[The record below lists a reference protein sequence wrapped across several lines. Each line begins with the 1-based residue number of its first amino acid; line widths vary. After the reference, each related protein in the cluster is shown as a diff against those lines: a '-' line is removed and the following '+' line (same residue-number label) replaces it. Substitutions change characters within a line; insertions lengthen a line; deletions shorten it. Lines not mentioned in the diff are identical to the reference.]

1 MIFHVQ
7 KKSKMNKRILILVI
21 VLTTLL
27 TGCWDVK
34 APERMLYFHGMG
46 LDYKDGKYEV
56 YAQIIDFTTTAK
68 NEQPITN
75 VPQAEVG
82 HASGKTINEAVFN
95 LYHSMDEMVLW
106 GFFSYVILS
115 EEVLKNGRANQVID
129 AFIRYR
135 ETRYQIWVYGTKDP
149 VKDILLTT
157 PNLNRSISLS
167 KLGNPEN
174 SYEQES
180 FIKPI
185 NFRTLI
191 IGLNEPSYEIGIPF
205 VTISKW
211 KTEKETKNEV
221 ELSGVGVLSPKSFK
235 GFIPAEKAS
244 GLQWMTND
252 TKRGEVTSKVGPNED
267 EHFTVVV
274 DKVNVKVKPIVNKDK
289 VKFDVHI
296 KLDFNI
302 SEFKDKVSIDE
313 IRKEVIKEV
322 EKEVKDTYE
331 EGLENDIDIYRLSE
345 HLYRKNIKAW
355 KKFQK
360 NGKVELN
367 EDSIKLKVEINKIK
381 SQRKSFKETIDK

>member
-1 MIFHVQ
+1 
-7 KKSKMNKRILILVI
+7 
-21 VLTTLL
+21 
-27 TGCWDVK
+27 
-34 APERMLYFHGMG
+34 MG
-46 LDYKDGKYEV
+46 L
-56 YAQIIDFTTTAK
+56 
-68 NEQPITN
+68 
-75 VPQAEVG
+75 
-82 HASGKTINEAVFN
+82 
-95 LYHSMDEMVLW
+95 
-106 GFFSYVILS
+106 FSYVVFS
-115 EEVLKNGRANQVID
+115 EEALKNGRANQVID

-135 ETRYQIWVYGTKDP
+135 ETRYQIWVYGTMDP
-149 VKDILLTT
+149 VKDILLST

-205 VTISKW
+205 VRISEW

-221 ELSGVGVLSPKSFK
+221 ELSGVGILSPKSFK
-235 GFIPAEKAS
+235 GFIPAEKAN

-252 TKRGEVTSKVGPNED
+252 TKRGEVTSKVGSNE
-267 EHFTVVV
+267 ELHFTVVV
-274 DKVNVKVKPIVNKDK
+274 DKVKVKVKPIVIKNK

-302 SEFKDKVSIDE
+302 SEFKDNVSIEE
-313 IRKEVIKEV
+313 IRKAVIKEV

-331 EGLENDIDIYRLSE
+331 EGLENEIDIYRLSE
-345 HLYRKNIKAW
+345 YLYRKNIKAW
-355 KKFQK
+355 KKFQN

-381 SQRKSFKETIDK
+381 SQRKSFKETVDK